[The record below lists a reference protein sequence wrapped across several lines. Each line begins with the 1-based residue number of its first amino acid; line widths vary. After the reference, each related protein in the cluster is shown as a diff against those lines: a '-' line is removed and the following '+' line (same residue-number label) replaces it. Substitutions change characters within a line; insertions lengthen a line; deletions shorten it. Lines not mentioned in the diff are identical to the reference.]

1 MRMMQR
7 VLRKP
12 TLSRRPRLHSR
23 KLPEKGTGAFRRIAE
38 EGAGGKGLER
48 YQTLCCGYC
57 TMSVSCVLCVLP
69 LTAAVTVNV

>member
-1 MRMMQR
+1 MRMTQR
-7 VLRKP
+7 VLRNR

-23 KLPEKGTGAFRRIAE
+23 KLPEKGTGAFRGIA

-69 LTAAVTVNV
+69 LTAAVTVRV